1 MPNYHIIL
9 GKKHM
14 DLLYAK
20 DEEEA
25 ILIIEKKFGVSSKYN
40 SIEKYK
46 AVKA

>member
-1 MPNYHIIL
+1 MPYYHIIL

-25 ILIIEKKFGVSSKYN
+25 ILIIEKN
-40 SIEKYK
+40 SEFLLNITQSRNTRR
-46 AVKA
+46 